1 MQDSVFIRG
10 AVPMTKSE
18 IRAVSLAKLDL
29 TPGAVFCDVGAGT
42 GSVAVEAARQLC
54 RMEAEV
60 MPLRREKSQVYAIE
74 KEEEGV
80 LLIKKNREKWVPHYG
95 QFSVIHGRAPEVL
108 TALPAPTHVFIGG
121 SNGALSG
128 IVQVVLEKNPRARL
142 VINAVTLET
151 LSACIELLH
160 KFSFASYEIVQVAVT
175 HLEPRGSYHMPKA
188 LNPVYIIFLQGG
200 SHGDGIGNR
209 D

>member
-1 MQDSVFIRG
+1 MQDSAFIRG
-10 AVPMTKSE
+10 TLPMTKGE

-29 TPGAVFCDVGAGT
+29 TPGAVFWDVGAGT
-42 GSVAVEAARQLC
+42 GSVAVEAARQLY
-54 RMEAEV
+54 RMEAGI
-60 MPLRREKSQVYAIE
+60 MPLERKKSRVYAIE

-80 LLIKKNREKWVPHYG
+80 LLIEKNREKWVSDYG
-95 QFSVIHGRAPEVL
+95 QFSIIHGTAPEAL
-108 TALPAPTHVFIGG
+108 ISLPAPTHVFIGG

-142 VINAVTLET
+142 VIHAVTLET
-151 LSACIELLH
+151 LSVCTELLH
-160 KFSFASYEIVQVAVT
+160 KFFFASYEIVQVAVT
-175 HLEPRGSYHMPKA
+175 HMEPRGSYHMPRA

-200 SHGDGIGNR
+200 SHGNGMGNR

>member
-1 MQDSVFIRG
+1 M
-10 AVPMTKSE
+10 
-18 IRAVSLAKLDL
+18 
-29 TPGAVFCDVGAGT
+29 
-42 GSVAVEAARQLC
+42 
-54 RMEAEV
+54 
-60 MPLRREKSQVYAIE
+60 
-74 KEEEGV
+74 
-80 LLIKKNREKWVPHYG
+80 
-95 QFSVIHGRAPEVL
+95 
-108 TALPAPTHVFIGG
+108 
-121 SNGALSG
+121 
-128 IVQVVLEKNPRARL
+128 VLEKNPRARL

>member
-1 MQDSVFIRG
+1 MQDSAFIRG
-10 AVPMTKSE
+10 ALPMTKSE

-29 TPGAVFCDVGAGT
+29 MPGAVFWDVGAGT
-42 GSVAVEAARQLC
+42 GSVAVEAARQLY
-54 RMEAEV
+54 RMEAEI
-60 MPLRREKSQVYAIE
+60 MPLRREKSRVYAIE

-80 LLIKKNREKWVPHYG
+80 LLIEKNREKWVPHYG
-95 QFSVIHGRAPEVL
+95 QFSIIHGTAPEVL
-108 TALPAPTHVFIGG
+108 TSLPAPTHVFIGG

-128 IVQVVLEKNPRARL
+128 IIQVVLEKNPRARL

-151 LSACIELLH
+151 LSACIKLLH
-160 KFSFASYEIVQVAVT
+160 RFSFASYEIVQVAVT
-175 HLEPRGSYHMPKA
+175 HLEPRGSYHMPRA

-200 SHGDGIGNR
+200 SHGDGIRNR

>member
-1 MQDSVFIRG
+1 MQDSAFIRG

-29 TPGAVFCDVGAGT
+29 MPGAVFWDVGAGT
-42 GSVAVEAARQLC
+42 GSVAVEAARQLY
-54 RMEAEV
+54 RMEAGV
-60 MPLRREKSQVYAIE
+60 MPLRREKSRVYAIE
-74 KEEEGV
+74 KEEDGV
-80 LLIKKNREKWVPHYG
+80 LLIEKNREKWVPHYG
-95 QFSVIHGRAPEVL
+95 QFSIIHGTAPEVL
-108 TALPAPTHVFIGG
+108 TSLPAPTHVFIGG

-151 LSACIELLH
+151 LSACIKLLH
-160 KFSFASYEIVQVAVT
+160 SFSFSSYEIVQVAVT